1 MVRRQLLLRVRN
13 NGVTRARVARGVARR
28 MAVVLLVVTRRAMRR
43 GRRAMRRGMR
53 RGREAR
59 SGWCAAGTY

>member
-1 MVRRQLLLRVRN
+1 
-13 NGVTRARVARGVARR
+13 